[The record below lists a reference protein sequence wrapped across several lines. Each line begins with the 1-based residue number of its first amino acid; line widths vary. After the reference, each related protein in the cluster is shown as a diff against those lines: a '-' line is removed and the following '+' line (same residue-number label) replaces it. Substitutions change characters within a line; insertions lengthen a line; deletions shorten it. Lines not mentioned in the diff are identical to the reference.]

1 MAITKLEQM
10 FDVLKSKSKKRLVA
24 AFANDSHTIE
34 AVSEAVDK
42 GIIDGILVGDEEI
55 MRKVCAQLGVDAG
68 KFKMVHEPDEVK
80 AAVVA
85 VELINKGEGDLLM
98 KGLVSTDKY
107 MRAIL
112 NKEKGLMNPGAVLSH
127 VTVIENPHYHKLLVV
142 GDVAIIPLPEFKQ
155 KLAILNYLVNT
166 AKSLGIEKPKVAVLA
181 ASEQVLVGMPSCVDA
196 ALLSKMAERG
206 QIAGAYVDGPL
217 ALDTAIE
224 KESADIKKL
233 TGPVAGDAD
242 CLLFPNIEAGNIFY
256 KTNTKLAGA
265 ELGAFVA
272 GARVPCVLSSR
283 GDSSQTKLYS
293 IALAAMIAK

>member
-42 GIIDGILVGDEEI
+42 GIIDGILVGDEET

-68 KFKMVHEPDEVK
+68 KFKLVHEPNEIK

-85 VELINKGEGDLLM
+85 VDLINKGEGDLLM

-107 MRAIL
+107 MKAIL
-112 NKEKGLMNPGAVLSH
+112 NKETGLMNPGAVLSH
-127 VTVIENPHYHKLLVV
+127 VTVIENPLYHKLLVV

-155 KLAILNYLVNT
+155 KVAILNYLVNT
-166 AKSLGIEKPKVAVLA
+166 AKALGIEKPKVAVLA

-196 ALLSKMAERG
+196 ALLSKMADRG
-206 QIAGAYVDGPL
+206 QITGAYVDGPL
-217 ALDTAIE
+217 ALDAAIE
-224 KESADIKKL
+224 KESAEIKKIS
-233 TGPVAGDAD
+233 GPVAGDAD

-283 GDSSQTKLYS
+283 GDSAQTKLYS